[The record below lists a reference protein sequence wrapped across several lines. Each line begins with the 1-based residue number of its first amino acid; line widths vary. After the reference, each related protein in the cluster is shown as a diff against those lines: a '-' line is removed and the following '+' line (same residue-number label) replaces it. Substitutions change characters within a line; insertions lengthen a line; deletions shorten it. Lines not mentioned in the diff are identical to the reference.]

1 MVNLLDFFVA
11 KTLIFESGRAGE
23 DDRLEVNSKLRV
35 LLRGHGK
42 FSEVF
47 GDFEV
52 SDSRSRSSHFCGC
65 GLVFNFFGSGK
76 SCGNSGRVVEEIA
89 DRC

>member
-11 KTLIFESGRAGE
+11 KTLIFESGSAGE

-35 LLRGHGK
+35 LLGGHGK

-47 GDFEV
+47 RDFDV
-52 SDSRSRSSHFCGC
+52 SDRRLRFSSHFCCC
-65 GLVFNFFGSGK
+65 GWVFNFFCSGK
-76 SCGNSGRVVEEIA
+76 SCGGSGRVG
-89 DRC
+89 